1 MTEKRFPGGGT
12 PEVLIL
18 CDLACQTSDAI
29 FRECAT
35 VKDKE

>member
-1 MTEKRFPGGGT
+1 MTGKRFPGAAT
-12 PEVLIL
+12 PDVLIL
-18 CDLACQTSDAI
+18 CDLACETSDAI